1 MAYPLWEH
9 SLGHSLGSLGP
20 SLVAQMVKNLRAMTE
35 TQVPSLAWEDI
46 LEKRMTT
53 YSSILAWRI
62 P

>member
-9 SLGHSLGSLGP
+9 SLGHSLGSLRP